1 MISTLAHFFK
11 LFTHRCAW
19 KQDPCIYKHLGSIF
33 AKSSRHLKHF
43 SMWLFS
49 SGFLRAYLVKDLS
62 RAMAVFVRQT
72 PEGHMVSIDFLSR
85 LALFSDSWSELV

>member
-1 MISTLAHFFK
+1 M
-11 LFTHRCAW
+11 
-19 KQDPCIYKHLGSIF
+19 
-33 AKSSRHLKHF
+33 
-43 SMWLFS
+43 
-49 SGFLRAYLVKDLS
+49 KDLS